1 MKILNLITHTTTTL
15 YGLKNIF
22 VVLCVALFLSIYEIS
37 LFYLNLVPNIKAKIN
52 TSIKEKNIQIELQN
66 TEIYSLLTKGNKDN
80 LFTDLLKVF
89 NIREQQL
96 HKQINNY
103 TIVTA
108 AILIFGLIYAILRI
122 YKRVNITP
130 DIWTT
135 IIVTIVLIMIF
146 QYLFYIYG
154 LNYKYIDSI
163 SEDELKYYIINEI

>member
-1 MKILNLITHTTTTL
+1 MKILNLITHTATSL

-37 LFYLNLVPNIKAKIN
+37 LFYLNLVPSIKSKIN
-52 TSIKEKNIQIELQN
+52 ASIKEKNINIELEN
-66 TEIYSLLTKGNKDN
+66 AEIYSLLTKGNKDN

-89 NIREQQL
+89 DIREQRL
-96 HKQINNY
+96 HKQINTY
-103 TIVTA
+103 TLVTA
-108 AILIFGLIYAILRI
+108 GILIFSLIYAILRI

-130 DIWTT
+130 DVWTT
-135 IIVTIVLIMIF
+135 IIVTIALILIF